1 MTAEDAGAPWTR
13 RGLLAAG
20 ALAAAGMSAGAA
32 GDPLSGATLY
42 ADVVRY
48 DGLGEHRT
56 GTAGDLAT
64 SDWLEGELRAAGYAV
79 ERQAFAQAVF
89 ELESAEVAIGDTR
102 LDAFPIWTPQ
112 AGEASGPLSTQAR
125 PGAIAVLSFPP
136 GTGAA
141 LGVAEAYR
149 QSIRAAIEAGA
160 VAVVAITENPLVELA
175 AFNAPPNIAPWT
187 VPVVAVAGRDGQGLL
202 AAARAG
208 AVTHVALKGAMR
220 PGAADNLVARRPGPG
235 KPLILST
242 PKSGWFH
249 CAGERGSGIAI
260 WLGLARHLAGRADQ
274 SLLFM
279 TASGHEFDGYGG
291 HLFAERLAPPPA
303 EARGWV
309 HIGANVASYDFALE
323 DAKIV
328 RRPAP
333 PAGRRL
339 AVSEALLPAA
349 KQAFAGQPGYDAPLD
364 IDQTPAPGEIAEYQ
378 RRGYRPLVGMVG
390 PHPLH
395 HTRGDRPDV
404 TGPELLEPVAR
415 GLAGMVDK
423 L

>member
-1 MTAEDAGAPWTR
+1 MTAEDERALWTR

-20 ALAAAGMSAGAA
+20 ALAAAGMSVGAAADPLAGAA
-32 GDPLSGATLY
+32 LY
-42 ADVVRY
+42 ADVLRY

-56 GTAGDLAT
+56 GTAVDLAT
-64 SDWLEGELRAAGYAV
+64 SDWLEGELRAAGYSV
-79 ERQAFAQAVF
+79 ERQGFAAAVF
-89 ELESAEVAIGDTR
+89 ELQPASVAVGNTR

-125 PGAIAVLSFPP
+125 PGAVAVLSFPP

-149 QSIRAAIEAGA
+149 RPIRAAIEAGA
-160 VAVVAITENPLVELA
+160 VAVVGITENPLGELV
-175 AFNAPPNIAPWT
+175 AFNAPPNTAPWT
-187 VPVVAVAGRDGQGLL
+187 VPVVGVAGADGTGLL
-202 AAARAG
+202 AGARAG
-208 AVTHVALKGAMR
+208 AVAHVSLKGAMR

-235 KPLILST
+235 QPLILST

-260 WLGLARHLAGRADQ
+260 WLGLARRLAGRADRN
-274 SLLFM
+274 LVLM

-291 HLFAERLAPPPA
+291 HLFVERLAPPPA
-303 EARGWV
+303 EAAGWV
-309 HIGANVASYDFALE
+309 HIGANVASYDFAL
-323 DAKIV
+323 DAGKIV
-328 RRPAP
+328 RRPTP

-339 AVSEALLPAA
+339 AVSAALLGAA
-349 KQAFAGQPGYDAPLD
+349 KAAFAGQPGYETPVD
-364 IDQTPAPGEIAEYQ
+364 IDQAPAPGEIAEYQ

-395 HTRGDRPDV
+395 HTRRDRADV

-415 GLAGMVDK
+415 ALAGVIDK

>member
-1 MTAEDAGAPWTR
+1 MTADEGRAFWTR

-20 ALAAAGMSAGAA
+20 AVVASGMSAGAA
-32 GDPLSGATLY
+32 ADPLAGAALY
-42 ADVVRY
+42 NDVLRY

-56 GTAGDLAT
+56 GTAVDLAT
-64 SDWLEGELRAAGYAV
+64 SDWLDDALRAAGYSV
-79 ERQAFAQAVF
+79 ERQAFAAPVF
-89 ELESAEVAIGDTR
+89 ELDSAVVAVGNTR

-112 AGEASGPLSTQAR
+112 AGEASGPLSPQAR
-125 PGAIAVLSFPP
+125 RGAVAVLSFPP

-149 QSIRAAIEAGA
+149 RPIRAAIDAGA
-160 VAVVAITENPLVELA
+160 VAVVAITENPLGELV
-175 AFNAPPNIAPWT
+175 AFNAPPNVAPWT
-187 VPVVAVAGRDGQGLL
+187 VPVAAVAGADGPGLL
-202 AAARAG
+202 AGARAG
-208 AVTHVALKGAMR
+208 AIAHVRLKGAMR
-220 PGAADNLVARRPGPG
+220 PGAADNVVARRPGPG

-249 CAGERGSGIAI
+249 CAGERGSGVAI
-260 WLGLARHLAGRADQ
+260 WLGLARHLAARPDRN
-274 SLLFM
+274 LVLM

-303 EARGWV
+303 EAAGWV

-323 DAKIV
+323 AGKLA
-328 RRPAP
+328 RRPTP

-339 AVSEALLPAA
+339 AVSQALLPAA
-349 KQAFAGQPGYDAPLD
+349 KQAFAGQPGYAEPAD
-364 IDQTPAPGEIAEYQ
+364 IDASAAPGEIAEYQ
-378 RRGYRPLVGMVG
+378 RRGYRPLVGMVA

-395 HTRGDRPDV
+395 HTRRDRADV

-415 GLAGMVDK
+415 GLASLIEK